1 LIAGFALTAWL
12 AIFALMVLVVLFAL
26 FAWLTPAAVQIRKRA
41 LSFSRTTTRGYCA
54 VKNAACDFS
63 FGISGNIAKRLAG
76 RCA

>member
-12 AIFALMVLVVLFAL
+12 AIFALMVLFAL

-63 FGISGNIAKRLAG
+63 F
-76 RCA
+76 

>member
-12 AIFALMVLVVLFAL
+12 AIFALMVLVVLFA
-26 FAWLTPAAVQIRKRA
+26 WITPAAVQIRKRA

-63 FGISGNIAKRLAG
+63 F
-76 RCA
+76 